1 MNLKFRSSKLDD
13 MSGFIQAV
21 AYLIKPGQVITFS
34 APMGAGKTTFISM
47 LSRCLGVSDLASSP
61 TFSIV
66 NEYHGDVKIH
76 HFDCYR
82 LEDIAEAYDMG
93 MEEYFDSDSVVF
105 IEWPDIAEEL
115 LPEHWKMKIYLNDD
129 GSRSYDLQF

>member
-1 MNLKFRSSKLDD
+1 